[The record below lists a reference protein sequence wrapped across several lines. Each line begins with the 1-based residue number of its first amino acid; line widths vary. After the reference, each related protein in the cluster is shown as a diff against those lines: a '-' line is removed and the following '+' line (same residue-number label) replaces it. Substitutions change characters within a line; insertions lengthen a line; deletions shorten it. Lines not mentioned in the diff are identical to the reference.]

1 MILSL
6 TLALLLTIEILQ
18 LMSVGIR
25 AYLTNFENM
34 IELTVISLAAV
45 CLSTQ
50 EFEEVE
56 KWFSAFGIVLAYLGI
71 SKTLLLGHVIQ
82 LTQII
87 LNFGFHEIYMCF
99 NFPTE
104 LVFLL
109 GRYPPLGGRISIMFY
124 NITRHLTKSLI
135 NLFVL
140 VIGFAYGFFI
150 MHRNTPND
158 NFENPFKSIV
168 KVISKIFSILSYH
181 TTKFIYK

>member
-1 MILSL
+1 M
-6 TLALLLTIEILQ
+6 
-18 LMSVGIR
+18 
-25 AYLTNFENM
+25 
-34 IELTVISLAAV
+34 
-45 CLSTQ
+45 
-50 EFEEVE
+50 
-56 KWFSAFGIVLAYLGI
+56 
-71 SKTLLLGHVIQ
+71 KTMHSNIDM
-82 LTQII
+82 
-87 LNFGFHEIYMCF
+87 F
-99 NFPTE
+99 FPAE

-168 KVISKIFSILSYH
+168 KVISKILSIFSYH
-181 TTKFIYK
+181 TININKFH

>member
-25 AYLTNFENM
+25 AYVTNFENM

-56 KWFSAFGIVLAYLGI
+56 KWFSAFGIVLAYLG
-71 SKTLLLGHVIQ
+71 SLKHLLLRYVYQ
-82 LTQII
+82 NTQII
-87 LNFGFHEIYMCF
+87 LCKIETMQNKHVFCF
-99 NFPTE
+99 PAE

-168 KVISKIFSILSYH
+168 KVTSKIFSNLS
-181 TTKFIYK
+181 